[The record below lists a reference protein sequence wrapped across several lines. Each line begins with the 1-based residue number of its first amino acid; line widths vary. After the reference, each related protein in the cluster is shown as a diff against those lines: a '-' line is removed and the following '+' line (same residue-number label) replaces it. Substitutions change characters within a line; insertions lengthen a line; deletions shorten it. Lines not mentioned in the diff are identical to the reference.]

1 MVSNFLLDFT
11 KRRLYFRVVTSVG
24 KFFFL
29 CLNGYFSRKLAF
41 ISKMMKFNH
50 SLPVQ
55 IRFNDTDP
63 AQHVNNSV
71 YQEYLDLGRLAYFR
85 KVMGRTM
92 VFNDLSLVI
101 ASIKIDFFKPVLLSD
116 RIRVETRITTLGNKS
131 LEMVQQVVR
140 AGEEEPCAVG
150 TTVLV
155 CFDYRHQR
163 SEVIPER
170 WREKI
175 NRFEGA
181 V

>member
-1 MVSNFLLDFT
+1 
-11 KRRLYFRVVTSVG
+11 
-24 KFFFL
+24 
-29 CLNGYFSRKLAF
+29 
-41 ISKMMKFNH
+41 MKFNH

-131 LEMVQQVVR
+131 LEMVQRWSGRGRRSPVR
-140 AGEEEPCAVG
+140 GG
-150 TTVLV
+150 RRFWSVLITGISG
-155 CFDYRHQR
+155 RR
-163 SEVIPER
+163 
-170 WREKI
+170 
-175 NRFEGA
+175 
-181 V
+181 